1 LFAVEKGMSR
11 LQFVVGIILV
21 VWLTVQPGWAAK
33 AYVTDSF
40 KVTLRTGPSNENKII
55 AMPSSGQPVKVLDS
69 RGDWSRVRLLGR
81 GVDYKEGWMLSR
93 FLVDRL
99 PWEVQAKSLKDE
111 NTHLKEQLALNGKKL
126 SEAVH
131 RERAARST
139 LETAQ
144 KEVQRLAKENE
155 VLQSSERSKWFAI
168 GALVLL
174 FGLMI
179 GFVMGRQ
186 QKKHR
191 LFMYF

>member
-1 LFAVEKGMSR
+1 MSR
-11 LQFVVGIILV
+11 LQFLVGIILG
-21 VWLTVQPGWAAK
+21 VWLTVQPSWAAK

-55 AMPSSGQPVKVLDS
+55 AMPSSGEPVKVLDS

-81 GVDYKEGWMLSR
+81 GVDYKEGWMLSQ

-111 NTHLKEQLALNGKKL
+111 NTRLKEQLALNGKKL

-131 RERAARST
+131 REGAARST